1 MMSSDK
7 PPSDDDEQYRIHF
20 LNDLKNLDSEFNL
33 EDLDSGHKCL
43 RCGFI
48 AVTKE
53 QMYEHRKGLLSPCFK
68 RRVKQWI
75 TQFGGNNE

>member
-1 MMSSDK
+1 MSSNR
-7 PPSDDDEQYRIHF
+7 PPSDDDDERYRIHF
-20 LNDLKNLDSEFNL
+20 LDDLKDLDSEFNL
-33 EDLDSGHKCL
+33 EDLDSGYKCL

-53 QMYEHRKGLLSPCFK
+53 QMYEHRKGLLSHCFK

-75 TQFGGNNE
+75 TNLGS